1 MIMKKLYIL
10 TIVLFFTV
18 TCFSQSTEEL
28 YGKWE
33 FKDIATTEPTKKPA
47 DALKQLF
54 KDMAID
60 LSDKMVYYGT
70 IMGVNEVG
78 SWELK
83 GDKLELSPR
92 DGEPYSWTIVSRK
105 DDELSLE
112 FKSATIVM
120 VRVGDSKIV
129 QQ

>member
-1 MIMKKLYIL
+1 MIMKKLYTL
-10 TIVLFFTV
+10 TMLFFFTV

-33 FKDIATTEPTKKPA
+33 FKDIATTESTKKPT
-47 DALKQLF
+47 DALKQLL

-78 SWELK
+78 RWELK
-83 GDKLELSPR
+83 DNKLYLSPR
-92 DGEPYSWTIVSRK
+92 DGEPYSWTIVNHK

-112 FKSATIVM
+112 LKTATIIM
-120 VRVGDSKIV
+120 TRVGDSKII

>member
-1 MIMKKLYIL
+1 MKKLYTL
-10 TIVLFFTV
+10 TILFFFTV
-18 TCFSQSTEEL
+18 TCFSQSTGEL

-33 FKDIATTEPTKKPA
+33 FKDIATTEPTKKPV
-47 DALKQLF
+47 DALKELL

-92 DGEPYSWTIVSRK
+92 DGEPYSWKIVNHK
-105 DDELSLE
+105 DNELSLE
-112 FKSATIVM
+112 LKTATIIM
-120 VRVGDSKIV
+120 IRTGDSQIKE
-129 QQ
+129 Q